1 MRYLKKFNEE
11 IYPDDEFEDIKS
23 IDYDYYT
30 EFIENYKLISFDN
43 IDIQTIEDF
52 NKKSNLKIENYET
65 NNDRYIYY
73 IIIKEESS
81 PTSKKGLGISI
92 EKFSDDWYIGTLE
105 DLYYNKKNEWS
116 VEFGDKTSYYK
127 CDQIYGL
134 K

>member
-52 NKKSNLKIENYET
+52 NKK
-65 NNDRYIYY
+65 DV
-73 IIIKEESS
+73 
-81 PTSKKGLGISI
+81 KK
-92 EKFSDDWYIGTLE
+92 
-105 DLYYNKKNEWS
+105 
-116 VEFGDKTSYYK
+116 
-127 CDQIYGL
+127 
-134 K
+134 